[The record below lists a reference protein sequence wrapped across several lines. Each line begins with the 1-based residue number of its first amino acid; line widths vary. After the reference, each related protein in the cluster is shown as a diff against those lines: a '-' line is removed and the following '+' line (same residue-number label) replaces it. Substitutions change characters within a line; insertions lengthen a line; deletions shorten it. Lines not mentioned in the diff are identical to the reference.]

1 MTSHSYPHPFDELTL
16 ELCQT
21 ARRHIRILSPHLD
34 SAIFDNEELCSAISA
49 LARRS
54 AQSEVKIIVNDAKP
68 LVQNGHGLLRLA
80 RRIPSVVR
88 IQTLSHHPELSKDT
102 IIIRDRD
109 GLLFKPGDS
118 NGQGFMEL
126 ESRAVIQDHLE
137 QFDLY
142 WQRSIPNSE
151 LRDLCL

>member
-1 MTSHSYPHPFDELTL
+1 MTSHSYPHPFDTLTL

-34 SAIFDNEELCSAISA
+34 SAVFDNDELCSAISA

-68 LVQNGHGLLRLA
+68 LVQNGHALLRLA
-80 RRIPSVVR
+80 RRIPSVIR
-88 IQTLSHHPELSKDT
+88 IQTLSHHPELSKET

-109 GLLFKPGDS
+109 GLLYKPGDS
-118 NGQGFMEL
+118 NGQAFMEL

-137 QFDLY
+137 QFDLH
-142 WQRSIPNSE
+142 WQRSLPNAE
-151 LRDLCL
+151 LRDLRL